1 MRTKCVRA
9 AWSFALCL
17 SVALTACDDENNEND
32 GPVVPPPVDESIDLT
47 ASEAYANCFIVT
59 EADEYRFATRK
70 VDGSDVE
77 GIVSVDWLWSTKN
90 AAGNPLV
97 SEVSYKDCIV
107 HFTSDGTEGNTVL
120 AAFDAKGEVIWSWH
134 LWMTDQPELFAYDE
148 GGELMDRNLGATSAL
163 EADGAASFGLLY
175 QWGRKDPFVGAK
187 ELGKDA
193 PIGGASETAAF
204 GTQTAAYEKNTIDQT
219 AYAFDVIGN
228 DDNTITD
235 CVAYAVQHP
244 TTFIK
249 YVVSVG
255 NSGVSTWFNSDLSN
269 FSDLWGAV
277 SGRKSVYDP
286 CPAGYKVP
294 VDSAEAWGGF
304 AKADVTSSAGSFG
317 VTLNEAFYPCSGW
330 RDVSGMLKQVGTYAK
345 AASATAPTNQAN
357 ILQIMYYKA
366 TAAATTYTTMFSNS
380 GKSFIA
386 GGIPVR
392 CVKE

>member
-97 SEVSYKDCIV
+97 SEVSYKDGIV

-175 QWGRKDPFVGAK
+175 QWGRKDPFYGGRAGRHGSLCDGAPDNLPFQLAQRQQGLALHRRGRLVGQCREED
-187 ELGKDA
+187 ELRSMSRRL
-193 PIGGASETAAF
+193 PGA
-204 GTQTAAYEKNTIDQT
+204 G
-219 AYAFDVIGN
+219 
-228 DDNTITD
+228 
-235 CVAYAVQHP
+235 
-244 TTFIK
+244 
-249 YVVSVG
+249 
-255 NSGVSTWFNSDLSN
+255 
-269 FSDLWGAV
+269 
-277 SGRKSVYDP
+277 SGRMGQYLLVQRGRRAEQRRQVLYDGLR
-286 CPAGYKVP
+286 CEDLVPALRPSLGRQ
-294 VDSAEAWGGF
+294 G
-304 AKADVTSSAGSFG
+304 
-317 VTLNEAFYPCSGW
+317 
-330 RDVSGMLKQVGTYAK
+330 R
-345 AASATAPTNQAN
+345 
-357 ILQIMYYKA
+357 
-366 TAAATTYTTMFSNS
+366 
-380 GKSFIA
+380 
-386 GGIPVR
+386 R
-392 CVKE
+392 

>member
-97 SEVSYKDCIV
+97 SEVSYKDGIV

-175 QWGRKDPFVGAK
+175 QWGRKDPFY
-187 ELGKDA
+187 
-193 PIGGASETAAF
+193 GG
-204 GTQTAAYEKNTIDQT
+204 EKNEDSGDGVFLRARESTIVNPAHASLAWIAVQCDEQVGT
-219 AYAFDVIGN
+219 
-228 DDNTITD
+228 
-235 CVAYAVQHP
+235 VAYATAHP
-244 TTFIK
+244 TTFL
-249 YVVSVG
+249 
-255 NSGVSTWFNSDLSN
+255 FNSPNGNKDWL
-269 FSDLWGAV
+269 FTGEDALWDNAG
-277 SGRKSVYDP
+277 KKTNYDP
-286 CPAGYKVP
+286 CPAGYRVP
-294 VDSAEAWGGF
+294 DQAAWGNISSYNVDDGPNSDGKYYTTDSG
-304 AKADVTSSAGSFG
+304 AKTWFPLCGHRWGDKDAGKLGYVGAYGTMGWWQRTAEGS
-317 VTLNEAFYPCSGW
+317 NAAMFYT
-330 RDVSGMLKQVGTYAK
+330 MYGTYATAK
-345 AASATAPTNQAN
+345 YAFNRASA
-357 ILQIMYYKA
+357 
-366 TAAATTYTTMFSNS
+366 SS
-380 GKSFIA
+380 
-386 GGIPVR
+386 VR
-392 CVKE
+392 CQKTN

>member
-17 SVALTACDDENNEND
+17 SVALAACDDENNEND
-32 GPVVPPPVDESIDLT
+32 GPVVPPVDESIDLT

-97 SEVSYKDCIV
+97 SEVSYKDGIV

-175 QWGRKDPFVGAK
+175 Q
-187 ELGKDA
+187 
-193 PIGGASETAAF
+193 
-204 GTQTAAYEKNTIDQT
+204 
-219 AYAFDVIGN
+219 
-228 DDNTITD
+228 
-235 CVAYAVQHP
+235 
-244 TTFIK
+244 
-249 YVVSVG
+249 
-255 NSGVSTWFNSDLSN
+255 
-269 FSDLWGAV
+269 
-277 SGRKSVYDP
+277 
-286 CPAGYKVP
+286 
-294 VDSAEAWGGF
+294 
-304 AKADVTSSAGSFG
+304 
-317 VTLNEAFYPCSGW
+317 
-330 RDVSGMLKQVGTYAK
+330 
-345 AASATAPTNQAN
+345 
-357 ILQIMYYKA
+357 
-366 TAAATTYTTMFSNS
+366 
-380 GKSFIA
+380 
-386 GGIPVR
+386 
-392 CVKE
+392 